1 MTDPNPLR
9 TGLRIARTPE
19 PCTVVIFGATGD
31 LTARK
36 LLPALYNLAKEGMVP
51 GNIALVGVGRRPW
64 SDDDFRAEMRRSAD
78 QHSRSLPVNEEV
90 WQNFA
95 GGLFWVGGA
104 ITTAAPRGRRT

>member
-36 LLPALYNLAKEGMVP
+36 LLPALYNLAKEGLVP
-51 GNIALVGVGRRPW
+51 GNIALVGEHGLEILTADPAWPTEQVDGRARPL
-64 SDDDFRAEMRRSAD
+64 F
-78 QHSRSLPVNEEV
+78 LPA
-90 WQNFA
+90 F
-95 GGLFWVGGA
+95 
-104 ITTAAPRGRRT
+104 